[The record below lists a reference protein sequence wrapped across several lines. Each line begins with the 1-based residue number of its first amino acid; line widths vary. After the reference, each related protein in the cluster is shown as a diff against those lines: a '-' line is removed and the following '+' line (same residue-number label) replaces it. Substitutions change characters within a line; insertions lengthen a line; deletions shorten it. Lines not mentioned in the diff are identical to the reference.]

1 MARRGVRIRLDV
13 EDYYT
18 LLDLQHEL
26 LEMLPTS
33 EVDPDWV
40 PFDAATWD
48 EFRNKLP
55 DAHKGFLSDRAR
67 DLMNIISR
75 GRLWGDIKRMYRL
88 RELLERDFDRV
99 RQIYVQQGRVY
110 VAQERPVLSVDQPID
125 FLKAVGASTRPGRR
139 GPEARGSRGRARG
152 ERHGEEEVQEGE
164 GQEEG

>member
-1 MARRGVRIRLDV
+1 MARRATRIRLDL

-33 EVDPDWV
+33 EEDPDWV
-40 PFDAATWD
+40 PFDAGTWD

-55 DAHKGFLSDRAR
+55 DAHKGYLSDRTR
-67 DLMNIISR
+67 NLINIISR
-75 GRLWGDIKRMYRL
+75 GRMWDNIRRMYRL
-88 RELLERDFDRV
+88 RELLERDFDKV

-125 FLKAVGASTRPGRR
+125 FLKALGLTRPGRR
-139 GPEARGSRGRARG
+139 GPKTREEGSRGRVGGRD
-152 ERHGEEEVQEGE
+152 QD
-164 GQEEG
+164 GQESEIQEQE